1 MNIDSSP
8 EDGLTLRAR
17 LKLATRD
24 AILDAAAAAF
34 ASEGAAH
41 VRIEDIAGRAGV
53 AVGTVYN
60 YFTDRAALVNA
71 LLETRT
77 QGLVAALDDVPA
89 AGGVTAAPERFADDL
104 RHFVAVLVRYV
115 DANQVLLQLLLDEE
129 QQHGIDSKSARRR
142 RSVLG
147 QLLER
152 AEQLMAKGI
161 KVKALQKGD
170 PVVYASLL
178 LGMIRGIGATALT
191 RGTLRV
197 ADSADAI
204 VAVFLHGAAR

>member
-1 MNIDSSP
+1 MR
-8 EDGLTLRAR
+8 ER

-41 VRIEDIAGRAGV
+41 VRMEDIAGRAGV

-60 YFTDRAALVNA
+60 YFTDRAALVHA

-77 QGLVAALDDVPA
+77 QGLIDALDAAPPAGAAPA
-89 AGGVTAAPERFADDL
+89 AERFAGDL
-104 RHFVAVLVRYV
+104 RHFVAVLARYV
-115 DANQVLLQLLLDEE
+115 DANHVLLHVLIEEE
-129 QQHGIDSKSARRR
+129 QQRGIDSTSARRR

-152 AEQLMAKGI
+152 AEQLMARGI
-161 KVKALQKGD
+161 RVKALRKGD
-170 PVVYASLL
+170 PVVFASLL

-197 ADSADAI
+197 ADSAETI

>member
-1 MNIDSSP
+1 MNPSSSR
-8 EDGLTLRAR
+8 EVGLTLRAR

-24 AILDAAAAAF
+24 AILDAAADAF

-41 VRIEDIAGRAGV
+41 VRIEDIASRAGV

-60 YFTDRAALVNA
+60 YFTDRTALVNA

-77 QGLVAALDDVPA
+77 QGLIDALDEAPA
-89 AGGVTAAPERFADDL
+89 AVAEAAGERFAEEL
-104 RHFVAVLVRYV
+104 RQFVAVLAGYV
-115 DANQVLLQLLLDEE
+115 DANHVLLHVLIEEE
-129 QQHGIDSKSARRR
+129 QRRGIDSKSARRR
-142 RSVLG
+142 RTLLG
-147 QLLER
+147 QLLDR

-161 KVKALQKGD
+161 RVKALQTGE
-170 PVVYASLL
+170 PVVYASVL

-191 RGTLRV
+191 RGGLRV

-204 VAVFLHGAAR
+204 VTVFLHGAAR

>member
-1 MNIDSSP
+1 MNLSSSR

-24 AILDAAAAAF
+24 AILDAAADAF

-41 VRIEDIAGRAGV
+41 VRIEDIASRAGV

-60 YFTDRAALVNA
+60 YFTDRTALVNA

-77 QGLVAALDDVPA
+77 QGLIDALDGMPA
-89 AGGVTAAPERFADDL
+89 AAATTAAERFAADL
-104 RHFVAVLVRYV
+104 RHFVAVLARYV
-115 DANQVLLQLLLDEE
+115 DANHVLLHVLIEEE
-129 QQHGIDSKSARRR
+129 QQRGTDSKSARRR

-152 AEQLMAKGI
+152 AERLMADGI
-161 KVKALQKGD
+161 RARALQKGD

-178 LGMIRGIGATALT
+178 LGMIRGVGATALP
-191 RGTLRV
+191 RGGLRV
-197 ADSADAI
+197 ADSSAAI

>member
-1 MNIDSSP
+1 MNPSSSS
-8 EDGLTLRAR
+8 EVGLTLRAR

-24 AILDAAAAAF
+24 AILDAAADAF

-41 VRIEDIAGRAGV
+41 VRIEDIASRAGV

-60 YFTDRAALVNA
+60 YFTDRTALVNA

-77 QGLVAALDDVPA
+77 QGLIDALDEAPA
-89 AGGVTAAPERFADDL
+89 AVAEAAGERFAEEL
-104 RHFVAVLVRYV
+104 RQFVAVLAGYV
-115 DANQVLLQLLLDEE
+115 DANHVLLHVLIEEE
-129 QQHGIDSKSARRR
+129 QRRGIDSKSARRR
-142 RSVLG
+142 RTLLG
-147 QLLER
+147 QLLDR

-161 KVKALQKGD
+161 RVKALQTGE
-170 PVVYASLL
+170 PVVYASVL

-191 RGTLRV
+191 RGGLRV

-204 VAVFLHGAAR
+204 VTVFLHGAAR

>member
-1 MNIDSSP
+1 MNLSSP
-8 EDGLTLRAR
+8 REEGLTLRAR

-24 AILDAAAAAF
+24 AILDAAADAF
-34 ASEGAAH
+34 ASDGAAH
-41 VRIEDIAGRAGV
+41 VRIEDIASRAGI

-60 YFTDRAALVNA
+60 YFTDRTALVNA

-77 QGLVAALDDVPA
+77 QGLIDALDEAPA
-89 AGGVTAAPERFADDL
+89 AVAEAAGERFAEEL
-104 RHFVAVLVRYV
+104 RQFVAVLAGYV
-115 DANQVLLQLLLDEE
+115 DANHVLLHVLIQEE
-129 QQHGIDSKSARRR
+129 QQRGIDSKSARRR

-152 AEQLMAKGI
+152 AERLMTQGI
-161 KVKALQKGD
+161 RARALQKGD
-170 PVVYASLL
+170 SVVYASLL

-191 RGTLRV
+191 RGGLRV

-204 VAVFLHGAAR
+204 VTVFLHGAAR

>member
-1 MNIDSSP
+1 MNLSSSR

-24 AILDAAAAAF
+24 AILDAAADAF

-41 VRIEDIAGRAGV
+41 VRIEDIASRAGV

-60 YFTDRAALVNA
+60 YFTDRTALVNA

-77 QGLVAALDDVPA
+77 QGLIDALDEAPA
-89 AGGVTAAPERFADDL
+89 AVAGTAGERFAGEL
-104 RHFVAVLVRYV
+104 RQFVAVLARYV
-115 DANQVLLQLLLDEE
+115 DTNHVLLHVLLEE
-129 QQHGIDSKSARRR
+129 AQQRGTDSTSARRR
-142 RSVLG
+142 HSVLG

-152 AEQLMAKGI
+152 AERLMAKGI
-161 KVKALQKGD
+161 KVKALRKGD
-170 PVVYASLL
+170 TVVYASLL
-178 LGMIRGIGATALT
+178 LGMIRGVGATALT
-191 RGTLRV
+191 RGGLRV
-197 ADSADAI
+197 ADSSAAI